1 MKRMIWVSKSDSFNA
16 ANEFDDDYYLSM
28 SREERL
34 ETLQF
39 LREIYF
45 KVKKA
50 LRMKVEKD
58 YEELLKLLNKH
69 KVKYCIIGAYAVAF
83 YAKPRYTK
91 DMYILVEPSSENSE
105 KIVSA
110 LNDFGFKSL
119 KLSEEDF
126 CRKGRIV
133 QLGYKPVRI
142 DIITSI
148 EGSRFK
154 DVWNN
159 KVIST
164 YGDEKV
170 FFIGIDELIKNKQC
184 SKRPQD
190 KIDLDL
196 LMKAKKK
203 MVIKN

>member
-1 MKRMIWVSKSDSFNA
+1 
-16 ANEFDDDYYLSM
+16 
-28 SREERL
+28 
-34 ETLQF
+34 
-39 LREIYF
+39 
-45 KVKKA
+45 
-50 LRMKVEKD
+50 MKVEKD

-91 DMYILVEPSSENSE
+91 DMDIFVERSPENSE

-126 CRKGRIV
+126 CRKGRII
-133 QLGYKPVRI
+133 QLGYEPVRI

-154 DVWNN
+154 DVWKT
-159 KVIST
+159 KVIGT
-164 YGDEKV
+164 YGDEKA
-170 FFIGIDELIKNKQC
+170 FFIGIDELIKNKQY

-203 MVIKN
+203 M

>member
-1 MKRMIWVSKSDSFNA
+1 
-16 ANEFDDDYYLSM
+16 
-28 SREERL
+28 
-34 ETLQF
+34 
-39 LREIYF
+39 
-45 KVKKA
+45 
-50 LRMKVEKD
+50 MKVEKD

-91 DMYILVEPSSENSE
+91 DMDIFVERSPENSE

-110 LNDFGFKSL
+110 LNDFGFKRL

-126 CRKGRIV
+126 CRKGRII
-133 QLGYKPVRI
+133 QLGYEPVRI

-154 DVWNN
+154 DVWKN
-159 KVIST
+159 KVTGT

-184 SKRPQD
+184 SKRPLD

-203 MVIKN
+203 M